1 MKLLYIVLFL
11 GLSVMGYAQSQT
23 SDQASPQTQPQQT
36 EPQPQQPAHTNAPPP
51 KPQQSAQTLHQTNA
65 PPPAP
70 QQSQMQSIWH
80 RFEVSGGYAHISGDG
95 GMDGF
100 NVGAS
105 FFLAPKI
112 SLGFNYDSV
121 WDTSTLGSFAL
132 TNVGLT
138 VANNHMQDYMA
149 GGRIYFPGVLKPNC
163 GLTGKL
169 PILHPFVQAQF
180 GESNLYSKV
189 TSVNIGTISSSDT
202 RFTWLLGGG
211 ADIRFS
217 EHWYARGSA
226 DLVRTHFADVGQSR
240 IRVILGI
247 AARF

>member
-1 MKLLYIVLFL
+1 MKFVCTVLYL
-11 GLSVMGYAQSQT
+11 GLSVMAYAQSQT
-23 SDQASPQTQPQQT
+23 SEQVNPQTQPQQN
-36 EPQPQQPAHTNAPPP
+36 EPQPQQPANTNAPSP
-51 KPQQSAQTLHQTNA
+51 KPQQANAQTQHQTNV
-65 PPPAP
+65 PPKQALPP
-70 QQSQMQSIWH
+70 TIWH

-138 VANNHMQDYMA
+138 VTNSHMQDYMA

-211 ADIRFS
+211 ADINFS

>member
-1 MKLLYIVLFL
+1 VYLVLLLS
-11 GLSVMGYAQSQT
+11 LSVMAYAQSQT
-23 SDQASPQTQPQQT
+23 SEQASPQSAPQQA
-36 EPQPQQPAHTNAPPP
+36 EPQPQQPAQTHAASP
-51 KPQQSAQTLHQTNA
+51 KPPQANAQTQHQTNVPPHQS
-65 PPPAP
+65 PPP
-70 QQSQMQSIWH
+70 SIWH
-80 RFEVSGGYAHISGDG
+80 RFEVGGGYAHISGDG

-138 VANNHMQDYMA
+138 VTNSHMQDYMA

-189 TSVNIGTISSSDT
+189 TSVNVGTISSSDT

-211 ADIRFS
+211 ADINFS